1 MGWFPTRFRIFSAIA
16 PFGGSV
22 LAMTLAFS
30 VAPLPAAAQSN
41 SMLDRMR
48 ERAAARAE
56 STTENRAG
64 QQVDSAVDKSVD
76 CMFNPVECAK
86 KAKTPEPAEAPA
98 PGTPGAPQAA
108 AGASDWYAERQG
120 QRVGPMPHA
129 QLATMISSGEVTGA
143 TLVWREGFP
152 AWTAAGQVPELAD
165 AFKKVPPPLP
175 PPSAGPPP
183 LPSR

>member
-1 MGWFPTRFRIFSAIA
+1 MAMRSTSSRSARSISIA
-16 PFGGSV
+16 GVVSLFLV
-22 LAMTLAFS
+22 
-30 VAPLPAAAQSN
+30 PAAALAQSN

-86 KAKTPEPAEAPA
+86 QAQTPDPAEAPA
-98 PGTPGAPQAA
+98 PGAGTPGAPQAV

-120 QRVGPMPHA
+120 QRVGPMPQA